1 MTNYGKE
8 SLMRFEKQEI
18 TGLLQH
24 LHISTTCSNF
34 PSLFSLFTQLYIDYV
49 FLLLLFYY
57 INRLENN
64 KRGNRVKLK
73 EEQQQTSS
81 RKVSVTL

>member
-1 MTNYGKE
+1 
-8 SLMRFEKQEI
+8 MRFEKQEI
-18 TGLLQH
+18 IGLLQH

-49 FLLLLFYY
+49 FLLLFYY

-73 EEQQQTSS
+73 EEQQQTSN